1 MIDHRP
7 NNLIVLHVSFLPE
20 RSGAGATAT
29 ATATATA
36 SKAAAVAA
44 AATYL
49 IHTLVINELI

>member
-29 ATATATA
+29 ATATA

-49 IHTLVINELI
+49 IHTLVINE